1 MSTYD
6 TGDLANDGHARD
18 PQSFLI
24 LHGWQNHRP
33 EGHWQHWLAGRLGE
47 LGRNVVYP
55 QLPDPDDPDLEVWLA
70 ELARHLDALRGSE
83 RVVVAHSLSAVL
95 WLHAAARELPEAA
108 GVDRVLLV
116 APPSASVLA
125 GLPEIAGFALAAEDF
140 TLPGPTRLVAGDDD
154 PYCPEGAGTVYGD
167 PLGVPTQILSG
178 TGHLGM
184 DAGYGPWPAVLE
196 WCLDGTTRLTA
207 RAG

>member
-1 MSTYD
+1 MTSYD
-6 TGDLANDGHARD
+6 TEGIAGAPRAY
-18 PQSFLI
+18 LI

-47 LGRNVVYP
+47 LGQHVVYP

-70 ELARHLDALRGSE
+70 EVARHLGALDGAE
-83 RVVVAHSLSAVL
+83 RVVVAHSASAVL
-95 WLHAAARELPEAA
+95 WLHAAARGLPGLA

-125 GLPEIAGFALAAEDF
+125 GLPEIAGFALAELDF
-140 TLPGPTRLVAGDDD
+140 TLPGHTRLVAGDDD
-154 PYCPEGAGTVYGD
+154 PYCPEGADTVYGD
-167 PLGVPTQILSG
+167 PLGVPTQILPG
-178 TGHLGM
+178 GAHLDM

-196 WCLDGTTRLTA
+196 WCLDGTVELTA